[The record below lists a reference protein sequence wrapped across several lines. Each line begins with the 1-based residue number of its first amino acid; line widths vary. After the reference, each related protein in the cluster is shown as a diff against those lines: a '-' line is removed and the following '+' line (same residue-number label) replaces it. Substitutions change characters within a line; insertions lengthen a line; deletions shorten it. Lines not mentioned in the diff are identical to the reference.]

1 MEWTA
6 LISIVSII
14 AASGA
19 VIGLIVETW
28 YLKKIKD
35 QSENNQY
42 TETLR
47 KSMDDLYQVYR
58 TDFNVKTKAEA
69 ELVGI
74 RILDILSIL
83 AHLHNK
89 EKITDEML
97 DFVEFDLQIAKGIME
112 WFDKEKLSEK
122 YGESSSKEIWKNLNT
137 YFENKKDIKTC
148 KNEALPECIKNYN
161 DLK

>member
-1 MEWTA
+1 MEWTT

-58 TDFNVKTKAEA
+58 TDFAVKTKAEA

-137 YFENKKDIKTC
+137 YFENKKDFKTC

>member
-1 MEWTA
+1 MDWTS
-6 LISIVSII
+6 LVSIISII
-14 AASGA
+14 AATGA
-19 VIGLIVETW
+19 VVGLIVESW
-28 YLKKIKD
+28 YLNKQLK

-58 TDFNVKTKAEA
+58 TDFDVGTKAEA

-83 AHLHNK
+83 AHLHNN

-122 YGESSSKEIWKNLNT
+122 YGETESKKIWKNLNT
-137 YFENKKDIKTC
+137 YFENKKDIKPC
-148 KNEALPECIKNYN
+148 KDEALPECIKNYN

>member
-58 TDFNVKTKAEA
+58 TDFDVGTKAEA

-83 AHLHNK
+83 AHLYK
-89 EKITDEML
+89 EEKIDDKML
-97 DFVEFDLQIAKGIME
+97 DFVKFDLQIAKGIME

-122 YGESSSKEIWKNLNT
+122 YGESSSKEIWKNLDT

>member
-1 MEWTA
+1 MEWTT

-58 TDFNVKTKAEA
+58 TDFDVKKKEEA

-122 YGESSSKEIWKNLNT
+122 YGESSSKEIWKNLDT

>member
-137 YFENKKDIKTC
+137 YFENKKDFKTC

>member
-1 MEWTA
+1 MEWDLATT
-6 LISIVSII
+6 
-14 AASGA
+14 
-19 VIGLIVETW
+19 GLIVAGLTAIGLGIETYFLW
-28 YLKKIKD
+28 KLHR
-35 QSENNQY
+35 QSQNNQY

-58 TDFNVKTKAEA
+58 TDFVVGTKAEA

-83 AHLHNK
+83 AHLHNN

-122 YGESSSKEIWKNLNT
+122 YGETESKKIWKNLNT
-137 YFENKKDIKTC
+137 YFENKKDIKPC
-148 KNEALPECIKNYN
+148 KDEALPECIKNYN

>member
-1 MEWTA
+1 MEWTT

-58 TDFNVKTKAEA
+58 TDFDVGTKAEA

-122 YGESSSKEIWKNLNT
+122 YGESSSKEIWKNLDT

>member
-1 MEWTA
+1 MEWDFTTA
-6 LISIVSII
+6 GFIV
-14 AASGA
+14 AGLTA
-19 VIGLIVETW
+19 IGLAFETA
-28 YLKKIKD
+28 YLIKLHR
-35 QSENNQY
+35 QSQNNQY

-47 KSMDDLYQVYR
+47 KSMDDLYQVYK
-58 TDFNVKTKAEA
+58 TDFAVKNKEEA
-69 ELVGI
+69 ELVAT

-83 AHLHNK
+83 AHLYK
-89 EKITDEML
+89 AEKIDDKML
-97 DFVEFDLQIAKGIME
+97 DFVKFDLQIAKGIME

-137 YFENKKDIKTC
+137 YFENKKDFKTC

>member
-122 YGESSSKEIWKNLNT
+122 YGESSSKEIWKNLDT

>member
-58 TDFNVKTKAEA
+58 TDFDVKTKAEA

-122 YGESSSKEIWKNLNT
+122 YGESSSKEIWKNLDT

>member
-1 MEWTA
+1 MEWDLATT
-6 LISIVSII
+6 
-14 AASGA
+14 
-19 VIGLIVETW
+19 GLIVAVLTAIGLAFETV
-28 YLKKIKD
+28 YLIKLHR
-35 QSENNQY
+35 QSQNNQY

-58 TDFNVKTKAEA
+58 TDFDVKKKEEA

-122 YGESSSKEIWKNLNT
+122 YGESSSKEIWKNLDT